1 MRTKFSF
8 YNLAFVFLIVVV
20 SNKGCKINQSPEFK
34 SINNLSIT
42 DFSMSNIKI
51 GSSANFFNPNDIG
64 ITLRKIE
71 LSLFVNGKPIGSIN
85 QLKSTKI
92 KARSD
97 FAIPLQVNVAQSA
110 LLNSVGGLTG
120 AFGAFLGKEI
130 DIEYRGKITI
140 SKFWIPFNLPIYY
153 RMKYKM

>member
-1 MRTKFSF
+1 
-8 YNLAFVFLIVVV
+8 
-20 SNKGCKINQSPEFK
+20 
-34 SINNLSIT
+34 
-42 DFSMSNIKI
+42 MSNIKI